1 MRAPVLNLTSISF
14 FGTFLP
20 TAHTESLKKIRERV
34 GVQSTFF
41 SQTFFLTVS
50 CCASPWKRRALLT
63 DDFEQPTRLAIAG
76 TEPSSITRI
85 ASSFLSRSFACV
97 LHVGIISRSPLRF
110 HSPSIAPLFR
120 LSGRRCAAERLLR
133 VPLRLRFR
141 IF

>member
-1 MRAPVLNLTSISF
+1 MRVPVLNLTSISF

-20 TAHTESLKKIRERV
+20 TAHTESLKKIRER
-34 GVQSTFF
+34 GLCRALF
-41 SQTFFLTVS
+41 SQTFFRTVS

-97 LHVGIISRSPLRF
+97 RHVGIIFLLPLRF